1 MKKIWREGIMGVVIG
16 DALGTPV
23 QFLARSEVKKSP
35 VKEMEGYG
43 TFNMPP
49 GTWSDDGSMTI
60 AALSSIKELGKIDS
74 DDIMKRF
81 VDWYKNGEYT
91 PYGFAFDVGL
101 TCKEAICRYVTS
113 HNYKDCG
120 CTGERSNGNGS
131 LMRIMPVCLYVY
143 EYVKKEN
150 ITESEG
156 IELIHEVSALTHAHL
171 RSKMAC
177 GFYYFMIKAI
187 LDEDGT
193 LISKLQKGV
202 DDAIRFYHHDSVNL
216 EQMAYYERLF
226 HLDKFVKVPENEIK
240 STGYVVDSLE
250 AAVWSLITTESFKD
264 GLLKAVNLGGDTD
277 TIGAI
282 AGGLA
287 ALHYGYDNIPE
298 DWKKVIVKSDEILL
312 LCGKME
318 K

>member
-1 MKKIWREGIMGVVIG
+1 MKKIWTEGVMGVVIG

-23 QFLARSEVKKSP
+23 QFLARNEVKKSP

-60 AALSSIKELGKIDS
+60 AALSSIKEIGKIDS

-131 LMRIMPVCLYVY
+131 LMRIIPVCLYVY
-143 EYVKKEN
+143 ENVKKEN

-156 IELIHEVSALTHAHL
+156 LGLIHEVSALTHAHL

-202 DDAIRFYHHDSVNL
+202 DDAIRFYHHESINL

-226 HLDKFVKVPENEIK
+226 HLDKFVKVSEDEIK

-298 DWKKVIVKSDEILL
+298 DWKKVIVKGDEILL
-312 LCGKME
+312 LCGAME
-318 K
+318 D